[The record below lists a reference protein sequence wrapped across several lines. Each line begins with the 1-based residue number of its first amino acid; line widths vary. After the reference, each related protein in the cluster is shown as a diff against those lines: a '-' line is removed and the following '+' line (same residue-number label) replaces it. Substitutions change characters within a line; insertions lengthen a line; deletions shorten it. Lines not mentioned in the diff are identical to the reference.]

1 MHAMRRHP
9 LLLSRRLLPKA
20 ATLRPAS
27 SAAGIMRLLLSEA
40 DALCPV
46 PLHPIVRGRL
56 LSETTSDVLLAR
68 ESTAL
73 SLPTGQR
80 CTGVFVP

>member
-1 MHAMRRHP
+1 MHAMRHRP

-20 ATLRPAS
+20 VSLRPMS
-27 SAAGIMRLLLSEA
+27 GAAGIMRLLLSEA

-46 PLHPIVRGRL
+46 RLHPIVPGQL

-68 ESTAL
+68 
-73 SLPTGQR
+73 
-80 CTGVFVP
+80 